1 MTTERSCEYLTNII
15 FSHARYRKA
24 DKITDDDLL
33 HTLGDG
39 LFEIVDVI
47 NREEWRALTEVEL
60 CALGVFHKNLGEDM
74 GIPFDKLASSKEG
87 WTNGLH
93 FANELQEWTLRYEQ
107 EVAKPTATNDQYV
120 RVYVD
125 SALSSLPAFVRI
137 AVRQML
143 GASLD
148 NVMRTS
154 LW

>member
-1 MTTERSCEYLTNII
+1 MITRIPRKCLTPDI

-24 DKITDDDLL
+24 DKITDNDLL

-39 LFEIVDVI
+39 LFEIVNVI
-47 NREEWRALTEVEL
+47 KREEWRSLTDVEL

-74 GIPFDKLASSKEG
+74 EIPFDTLPSSKEG
-87 WTNGLH
+87 WKNGLH
-93 FANELQEWTLRYEQ
+93 FANELQDWTLRYEE
-107 EVAKPTATNDQYV
+107 EVAEPTATNDQYV

-125 SALSSLPAFVRI
+125 SALSSLPAFVRA

-148 NVMRTS
+148 EIMRTS